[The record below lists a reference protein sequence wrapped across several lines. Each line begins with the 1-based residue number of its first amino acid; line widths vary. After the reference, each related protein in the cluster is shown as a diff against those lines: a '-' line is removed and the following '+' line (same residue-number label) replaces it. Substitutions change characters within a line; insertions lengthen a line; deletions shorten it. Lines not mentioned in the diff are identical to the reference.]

1 MAHSGEKSTVYE
13 GVAVGFTPLADEIDS
28 PPMRDKTAFLGT
40 ADEETRKVLEALQ
53 KRIRDS
59 GKSYREVEK
68 RARIGQDYLRQVLRG
83 SVQLKVAH
91 VLAVLRAI
99 ELPPGDFF
107 HEALD
112 PPLPPPAVREE
123 AGQDDPTATAV
134 GVLQHATLRMM
145 IWKCKDDGVFTSEEA
160 QRLLETLNPAHS
172 QG

>member
-1 MAHSGEKSTVYE
+1 
-13 GVAVGFTPLADEIDS
+13 
-28 PPMRDKTAFLGT
+28 MRDKTAYLGT

-53 KRIRDS
+53 KRIRES
-59 GKSYREVEK
+59 GRSYREVEK
-68 RARIGQDYLRQVLRG
+68 RAQIGQDYLRQVLRG

-107 HEALD
+107 HEALG
-112 PPLPPPAVREE
+112 PHLPPSPAREE
-123 AGQDDPTATAV
+123 PGENDPTATAV
-134 GVLQHATLRMM
+134 GVLQRATLRMM

-160 QRLLETLNPAHS
+160 QRLLETLDPAHS

>member
-1 MAHSGEKSTVYE
+1 V
-13 GVAVGFTPLADEIDS
+13 
-28 PPMRDKTAFLGT
+28 RDKTAYLGT

-53 KRIRDS
+53 KRIRES

-68 RARIGQDYLRQVLRG
+68 SAQIGQDYLRQVLRG

-107 HEALD
+107 QEALG
-112 PPLPPPAVREE
+112 PPLPAPAVREE
-123 AGQDDPTATAV
+123 PGEADPTASAV
-134 GVLQHATLRMM
+134 GILQRATLRMM
-145 IWKCKDDGVFTSEEA
+145 IWKCKDDGVFTPEEA
-160 QRLLETLNPAHS
+160 QRLLETLDPAHS